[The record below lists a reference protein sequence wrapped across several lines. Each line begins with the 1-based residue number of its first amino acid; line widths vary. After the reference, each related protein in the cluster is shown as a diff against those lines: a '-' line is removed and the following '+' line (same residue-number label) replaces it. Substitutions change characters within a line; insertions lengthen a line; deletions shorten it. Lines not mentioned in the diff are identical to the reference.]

1 MAVLYCAH
9 TWPHDKSCWYCG
21 DLIRSYSRSS
31 NSNKWHVL
39 LHKQLATLDHLS
51 LAYYNGN
58 SPFSNM
64 TSYQKTDILRYIML
78 PSECFPTMLAMQFSY
93 IPVMSILV
101 IWALIQL
108 VLPPYHSDGRLKE
121 PISPYAMLRSGILRD
136 DQIVDCSYLTF
147 ETFCLCFRNISI
159 PFFISL
165 FVFVFYFF
173 IYMHFVSFK

>member
-1 MAVLYCAH
+1 VLYYAH
-9 TWPHDKSCWYCG
+9 TWLHEKICWYCG
-21 DLIRSYSRSS
+21 DLIHSYSKSS
-31 NSNKWHVL
+31 NSNNWHLL
-39 LHKQLATLDHLS
+39 LHKQLATLDHL
-51 LAYYNGN
+51 YYIGN

-78 PSECFPTMLAMQFSY
+78 PSECFPSMFAMQFPY
-93 IPVMSILV
+93 IPVMNILV
-101 IWALIQL
+101 IWALIHL
-108 VLPPYHSDGRLKE
+108 VLPPCRSDGRLKE

-173 IYMHFVSFK
+173 YLYTFCVF